1 MSIFQFEKKLET
13 SYDNQPSVRSGIYEG
28 ERAKVENNRKFGEI
42 SLQLQN
48 KDRRKGYKLKVGKL
62 LSIYRYDFHSF

>member
-1 MSIFQFEKKLET
+1 MRIFQLEDET
-13 SYDNQPSVRSGIYEG
+13 VTCYDNQSSVYSGIYEG

-48 KDRRKGYKLKVGKL
+48 KNRRKGYPLKVGSL
-62 LSIYRYDFHSF
+62 LSIYRYDFQRH